1 MAQQVSFNINLKVNG
16 QDSVREVSVNMEE
29 LRHAIDEVKTS
40 AEKATSTF
48 IRFNQKLEAI
58 RNIRDIVKDSAELLT
73 GLTDEARGFSE
84 ADGRRPIPWLGKA
97 GSVCGV
103 RSNLVVAI
111 EG

>member
-40 AEKATSTF
+40 ADKAASTF
-48 IRFNQKLEAI
+48 IGFNQHLEAI

-84 ADGRRPIPWLGKA
+84 ADGRRPTPWLGKA